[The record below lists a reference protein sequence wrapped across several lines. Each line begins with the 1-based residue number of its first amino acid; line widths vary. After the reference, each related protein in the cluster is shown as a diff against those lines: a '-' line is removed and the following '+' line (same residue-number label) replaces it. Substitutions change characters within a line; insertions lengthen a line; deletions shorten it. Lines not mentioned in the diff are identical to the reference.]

1 MCSRLAGL
9 NTSRS
14 EPSVGARR
22 EHYTYNRLESSPDSV
37 IICPLPGLFV
47 SLADTCSRALC
58 AGTGKV
64 VMVAGGW
71 SLSMLLRM
79 IYLLNARA
87 WITTTTHAPYAL
99 ARGKGT
105 APEAGPWHGAAG
117 LRVKP
122 ERAAHYDAA
131 SPPSLTPSP
140 PMPQLAIRHASSAIL
155 SLVLSLAGH
164 RSACHV
170 GQLVT
175 SSAAWTKKQR
185 KNSFSAWLSYK
196 NFPARGGKNREI
208 QRPLRPLQHA
218 FPENAK

>member
-71 SLSMLLRM
+71 SLSLLLRM

-105 APEAGPWHGAAG
+105 APEAGPWHGAMG
-117 LRVKP
+117 FRVRP
-122 ERAAHYDAA
+122 ERAACAA
-131 SPPSLTPSP
+131 RRRHLHRTPPLLPSPLPPRLPSRASASCAIVLEAIVQLLGVDMPPSPEAKRVRVRNEYSP
-140 PMPQLAIRHASSAIL
+140 WEFPPKHAML
-155 SLVLSLAGH
+155 
-164 RSACHV
+164 
-170 GQLVT
+170 
-175 SSAAWTKKQR
+175 
-185 KNSFSAWLSYK
+185 
-196 NFPARGGKNREI
+196 
-208 QRPLRPLQHA
+208 LRVSDSI
-218 FPENAK
+218 